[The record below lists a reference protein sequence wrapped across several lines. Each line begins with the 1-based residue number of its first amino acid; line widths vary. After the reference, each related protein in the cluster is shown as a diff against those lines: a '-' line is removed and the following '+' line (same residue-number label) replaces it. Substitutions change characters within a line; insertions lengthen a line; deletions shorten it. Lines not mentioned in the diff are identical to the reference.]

1 MKPPNRILFFSNFNL
16 NIKKGEKILVAGKS
30 GAGKSTLL
38 SLFYKKFTG
47 YVGSIK
53 IDGVDIRNISGEDY
67 FNLVSVVHQSPFIFD
82 DTVKNN
88 TSLYS
93 EFDESKIEDAVN
105 RAGLQKVI
113 LNLPENNRFFV
124 AEK

>member
-16 NIKKGEKILVAGKS
+16 NIKKDEKILVAGKS

-47 YVGSIK
+47 YVDSIK

-67 FNLVSVVHQSPFIFD
+67 FNLVSVVH
-82 DTVKNN
+82 
-88 TSLYS
+88 
-93 EFDESKIEDAVN
+93 
-105 RAGLQKVI
+105 
-113 LNLPENNRFFV
+113 
-124 AEK
+124 